1 MIEVTITGAARQVL
15 DEIRAESGDA
25 PGLLFM
31 IGGGCCDN
39 TAPMLLR
46 DFRVGA
52 TDVQLG
58 EIAGVPVWCEREQA
72 ALVEGFRLE
81 IGLSSGGGNSFSL
94 EIPRGVRFV
103 LRSS

>member
-1 MIEVTITGAARQVL
+1 MGSLSITAGAREL
-15 DEIRAESGDA
+15 LEEIRKEEAGS
-25 PGLLFM
+25 LLFM

-46 DFRVGA
+46 DFRTGPS
-52 TDVQLG
+52 DVLLG
-58 EIAGVPVWCEREQA
+58 EICGVPVYCEASQA
-72 ALVEGFRLE
+72 TLVRAFDLE